1 MNWNKSFGENWGKGI
16 HEPGGNQKL
25 AENDRPSGG
34 LPAFPVGNAP
44 PLPFICY
51 LFSSTNNF
59 NADDVVYQVINR
71 ISIELYTENK
81 DLEAENVVEAALKDL
96 CWEKSEEYLDDEQC
110 YEIIYEIEV

>member
-1 MNWNKSFGENWGKGI
+1 MSLEEIK
-16 HEPGGNQKL
+16 KL
-25 AENDRPSGG
+25 LETTG
-34 LPAFPVGNAP
+34 LPVAYRAFPVGNAP

-71 ISIELYTENK
+71 ITIELYSK
-81 DLEAENVVEAALKDL
+81 APEAENAVEAALKDL